1 MKLDDLG
8 NLRRTHFSAQITP
21 KLAGKEVIVM
31 GRVVDMRDLGG
42 IKFFILSDI
51 TGTIQITTPKA
62 KTGKKLL
69 AKIDEL
75 TKESSVAV
83 KGKVVAA
90 RQAPKGVEVLPL
102 EIRILNLA
110 STPLPLDPRGRVKA
124 NLDTRLDAR
133 GLDLRRSE
141 SIAIFKIR
149 HQAVQA
155 IREYL
160 ISQDFIEVHTP
171 KIVATA
177 TESGAALFPV
187 SYFEKEAFL
196 SQSPQLYKEVLTG
209 CFERVFEIGPIFRAE
224 EHDTP
229 RHLNEATS
237 IDIEAAYAA
246 ADDVMEILEE
256 LIVCVFD
263 QVKQKCVDELK
274 VLGHK
279 LKVPKKPFPRI
290 TYDEAIKKLE
300 HAGVKVPWGEDLS
313 TPAEKKLGEII
324 GGAYFIV
331 DWPIAIKPFYIHP
344 KKGDPKLS
352 EAFDLMFGEL
362 ELASGGTR
370 IHQADMLVGQLKEKG
385 LNPQNFESHLVN
397 FKYGAVPPHAGWGL
411 GLDRLT
417 MVLTGAENIRECVL
431 FPRDRQRLTP

>member
-8 NLRRTHFSAQITP
+8 DLRRTHFSAKITP
-21 KLAGKEVIVM
+21 KLAGEEVVVM
-31 GRVVDMRDLGG
+31 GRVVDIRDLGG
-42 IKFFILSDI
+42 IKFFVLSDI
-51 TGTIQITTPKA
+51 TNTIQITAHKA
-62 KTGKKLL
+62 KTDKKLL
-69 AKIDEL
+69 AKIDEI
-75 TKESSVAV
+75 TSESSVAV
-83 KGKVVAA
+83 RGKVVAA
-90 RQAPKGVEVLPL
+90 KQAPGGVEVIPT

-149 HQAVQA
+149 HQALQA

-160 ISQDFIEVHTP
+160 VSHDFIEVHTP

-229 RHLNEATS
+229 RHLNEAVS
-237 IDIEAAYAA
+237 VDIEAAYTT
-246 ADDVMEILEE
+246 ADDVMEILEG
-256 LIVCVFD
+256 LLVHVFS
-263 QVKQKCVDELK
+263 QVKQKCADELK

-279 LKVPKKPFPRI
+279 LKPLKKPFPRI

-300 HAGVKVPWGEDLS
+300 QAGLKVPWGEDLP
-313 TPAEKKLGEII
+313 TPAEKKLGEIMD
-324 GGAYFIV
+324 GAYFVV

-344 KKGDPKLS
+344 KKENPKLGG
-352 EAFDLMFGEL
+352 AFDLMFGEL

-370 IHQADMLVGQLKEKG
+370 VHQADMLVKQLKEKG
-385 LNPQNFESHLVN
+385 LNPQSFESHLMS
-397 FKYGAVPPHAGWGL
+397 FKYGAIPPHAGWGL

-417 MVLTGAENIRECVL
+417 MVLTGADNIRECVL
-431 FPRDRQRLTP
+431 FPRDRKRLTP